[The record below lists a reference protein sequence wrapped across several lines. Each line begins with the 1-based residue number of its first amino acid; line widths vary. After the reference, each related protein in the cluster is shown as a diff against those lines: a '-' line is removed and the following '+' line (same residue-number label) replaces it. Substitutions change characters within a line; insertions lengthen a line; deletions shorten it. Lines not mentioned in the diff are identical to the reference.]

1 MSKILIS
8 SYINTKGGTKMPIIV
23 KGKEFEL
30 CPAGLHHAKVREIS
44 QFRHKEW
51 GERVKFTFE
60 TDKIGK
66 EGQNLSVFHEA
77 SLSLSP
83 KAKLTSIVEGV
94 IGRPITPEE
103 RKQGFDLEK
112 LVGMNC
118 FVNVKHKFSQAGN
131 QFAFVDAVIANGN
144 RQQQSSPTIVEKEKE
159 ADKEATEDNIPF

>member
-1 MSKILIS
+1 
-8 SYINTKGGTKMPIIV
+8 MPIIV

-103 RKQGFDLEK
+103 RKQGFDLEE
-112 LVGMNC
+112 LVGMSC
-118 FVNVKHKFSQAGN
+118 LVNVKHKFSQAGN
-131 QFAFVDAVIANGN
+131 EYAVIDTVITNGN
-144 RQQQSSPTIVEKEKE
+144 HQQQPSSATVEDDNGAAVNDEFAE
-159 ADKEATEDNIPF
+159 ANVELQEAAEDNVPF